1 MLDGF
6 AGIGGWKDG
15 MTGGGTS
22 MTLILETP
30 IAFMFSNSICACII

>member
-15 MTGGGTS
+15 MTGGGHIHDVDTRD
-22 MTLILETP
+22 TDC
-30 IAFMFSNSICACII
+30 FSV